1 MRELALAQGPVSSL
15 DSSPLSPLSAEVV
28 GCCRLAPRT
37 RTMRVRAAGPIGA
50 QCKETVRYGAWALDV
65 DEGIVDCAFPVLVV
79 MESVEH
85 MIGELML
92 IELSNQI
99 RSKRASDLDDVQYA

>member
-1 MRELALAQGPVSSL
+1 M
-15 DSSPLSPLSAEVV
+15 
-28 GCCRLAPRT
+28 
-37 RTMRVRAAGPIGA
+37 
-50 QCKETVRYGAWALDV
+50 DV
-65 DEGIVDCAFPVLVV
+65 DEGIVDCAFPVLVVV

-99 RSKRASDLDDVQYA
+99 QSKRASDLDDVQYA

>member
-1 MRELALAQGPVSSL
+1 M
-15 DSSPLSPLSAEVV
+15 
-28 GCCRLAPRT
+28 
-37 RTMRVRAAGPIGA
+37 
-50 QCKETVRYGAWALDV
+50 DV

-99 RSKRASDLDDVQYA
+99 QSKRASDLDDVQYA